1 MMVWVTPVLV
11 AVIGGPLMW
20 LLARLDRNNT
30 DQHNSVIQKIEK
42 IDDNVVK
49 LRNDL
54 SEHIVWHM
62 QEEHDLRKQMLR
74 ERREK
79 RREDHRLLY
88 EEINEKADAKA
99 QVTDV

>member
-1 MMVWVTPVLV
+1 MKKHVEILF
-11 AVIGGPLMW
+11 
-20 LLARLDRNNT
+20 LLAQIQLAWLIT
-30 DQHNSVIQKIEK
+30 SNSVIQKIEK

-88 EEINEKADAKA
+88 EELNEKADAKA
-99 QVTDV
+99 QVTDL